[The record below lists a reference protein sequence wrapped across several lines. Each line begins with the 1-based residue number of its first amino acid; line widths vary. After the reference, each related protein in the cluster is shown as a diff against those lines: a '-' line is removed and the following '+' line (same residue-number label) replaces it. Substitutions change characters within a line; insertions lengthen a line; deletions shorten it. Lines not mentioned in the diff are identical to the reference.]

1 MINVTDRRNLI
12 ELIDDA
18 RKQGARLHPACE
30 AVGISSRTYQRW
42 FVEGNIVADRRPTAK
57 RPEPRNK
64 LKLEERK
71 QILTICNQGEFA
83 SLPPGQ
89 IVPLLADQGQYIGS
103 ESSFYRVLREL
114 GLQQHR
120 GRSRKPVKNPPP
132 NGYCATLPN
141 QVWSWDVTWLST
153 PIRGMF
159 YYLYMIVDIYSRKV
173 TGWEVQAVETGELAA
188 ELVQRAVLSERC
200 QLKPPV
206 LHADNGGPQ
215 RGCTLRAKMD
225 ALGITPSFSRPRVS
239 NDNPYSESLFR
250 TLKYRPAYPEHGFS
264 SISEAREWVAMFV
277 QWYNQSHLHSRL
289 RFVTPADK
297 HQMLDIRKLEARRKV
312 YQKARKQH
320 PERWTGATRNWQ
332 PIESV
337 WLNKP
342 VEEQNEASDFN
353 TECVGNY

>member
-132 NGYCATLPN
+132 KGYCATLPN

-264 SISEAREWVAMFV
+264 SIDAAREWVATFV
-277 QWYNQSHLHSRL
+277 KWYNEQHLHSRL
-289 RFVTPADK
+289 RYVTPSDR
-297 HQMLDIRKLEARRKV
+297 HQLLDAQKLKARQEV
-312 YQKARKQH
+312 YQQARTRT
-320 PERWTGATRNWQ
+320 PERWSGSTRNWQ

-342 VEEQNEASDFN
+342 NDEKNVAWNRRDD
-353 TECVGNY
+353 C